1 MARDD
6 FRDLYQSL
14 LLDHSRERHGFGLR
28 EPAGAES
35 HQRNRSC
42 GDDLI
47 VRVHLGESAIDTVSW
62 EGQGCSISQ
71 ASASILSD
79 LMAGASSDRVEHTVA
94 AFRAMLHSRGTDE
107 GSEELLG
114 DAVALSGVSKYPQ
127 RVKCAMLAWVALEE
141 ALAQLPGWA
150 SPTTVGSAA
159 TGSAAMG
166 SATGELAAAE
176 PATTEN
182 TQ

>member
-6 FRDLYQSL
+6 FRNLYQDL
-14 LLDHSRERHGFGLR
+14 LIDHSRERHGFGLR
-28 EPAGAES
+28 ENPSAES

-42 GDDLI
+42 GDELTLHVHVGDGI
-47 VRVHLGESAIDTVSW
+47 VNAVTW

-71 ASASILSD
+71 ASASMLSD
-79 LMAGASSDRVEHTVA
+79 LVAGADREHITKTIA
-94 AFRAMLHSRGTDE
+94 AFRAMLHSRGKDE

-114 DAVALSGVSKYPQ
+114 DAVALSGVSKYPP
-127 RVKCAMLAWVALEE
+127 RVNCAMLAWVALED
-141 ALAQLPGWA
+141 ALGQVAEW
-150 SPTTVGSAA
+150 SP
-159 TGSAAMG
+159 
-166 SATGELAAAE
+166 

>member
-6 FRDLYQSL
+6 FRNLYQDL
-14 LLDHSRERHGFGLR
+14 LIDHSRERHGYGLL
-28 EPAGAES
+28 EDPSAES

-42 GDDLI
+42 GDELTLHI
-47 VRVHLGESAIDTVSW
+47 HVSGGAIDAVTW

-71 ASASILSD
+71 ASASMLSD
-79 LMAGASSDRVEHTVA
+79 LAAGCDREHITTVVS
-94 AFRAMLHSRGTDE
+94 AFRAMLHSRGKDE

-114 DAVALSGVSKYPQ
+114 DAVALSGVSKYPP
-127 RVKCAMLAWVALEE
+127 RVNCAMLAWVALED
-141 ALAQLPGWA
+141 ALGQVVGW
-150 SPTTVGSAA
+150 SP
-159 TGSAAMG
+159 
-166 SATGELAAAE
+166 